1 MADSPHSLYIAAIR
15 ASAEHLRRCS
25 LCTRTAICPTGQR
38 LLAEYLARRAA
49 YRAQRG
55 EPAPGEPTAY
65 ADAVRAY
72 RLHLLTCTTC
82 TPTTHCDPGAALHAA
97 MEAHRGR

>member
-25 LCTRTAICPTGQR
+25 ICTRTTICPTGQR
-38 LLAEYLARRAA
+38 LLAAYFERRAA

-55 EPAPGEPTAY
+55 APAPGEQPY

-72 RLHLLTCTTC
+72 RLHLLTCTAC
-82 TPTTHCDPGAALHAA
+82 TPAVHCDPGAALHEA